1 MMNRLAAMNRDA
13 PKSFEIEQEAL
24 TNSRK
29 KFTPKAKF
37 QIGTGLQETANLFDN
52 ILSLKLIDDKYS
64 RKHYSDLSSIDEFTA
79 M

>member
-37 QIGTGLQETANLFDN
+37 
-52 ILSLKLIDDKYS
+52 
-64 RKHYSDLSSIDEFTA
+64 
-79 M
+79 